1 MTITRDSP
9 LATPLRR
16 LLGLLR
22 PYRLRVALALLAA
35 AVSAAAAA
43 GYAWLVG
50 PLLKGVLLGGTVQ
63 LGPVELPTTTWRW
76 VLPAAVMAAALVK
89 ATAQFLQ
96 TGWMQSVGQRVLAAF
111 RAEVFEHLVWVP
123 ARTLEDRSSGDVV
136 ARLTADVAQ
145 LEFAVTQGLTSYVR
159 EGLQLLALLVLCAA
173 LDWRLFVLSFLVL
186 PVTLVPVLRFARAVK
201 RVARS
206 TQGSLGRL
214 TALVGEQLHAL
225 AILQAFGAEGR
236 ATERFDAEQRL
247 YLREMDR
254 SLLLRG
260 AASPTVEVLG
270 VTGLAL
276 ALAVGARAVAR
287 EPPLA
292 THLLSYVG
300 AVMLM
305 YGPLKSLSG
314 TFAQVLSGLG
324 AADRLL
330 ELEALP
336 PANDTGAEAGPLRKA
351 LRFEDL
357 RVRYGPE
364 RDEAL
369 TGLTLAVPAGKTV
382 ALVGASGAGKSTAF
396 AALLGFVEASS
407 GRMWWD
413 DEDLRTLR
421 PSALRAQMAWVAQEP
436 VLFSGSVRDAV
447 LLGRPA
453 ATDAEVWEAL
463 QLAHAEGF
471 VRGFPRGLDEEVG
484 ERGAKL
490 SGGQR
495 QRLAIA
501 RAFLRQ
507 PSVLL
512 LDEPSSSLDAASE
525 AEVRQG
531 LRDLMVGRT
540 TLVIAHRLSTV
551 RHADVLYVLEG
562 GRVAEKGTHAELVA
576 HNGLYAR
583 LLTQGG
589 ALLEEPEASPQGTGE
604 G

>member
-1 MTITRDSP
+1 MTITRDSG

-16 LLGLLR
+16 LWGLLR
-22 PYRLRVALALLAA
+22 PYRLRVALALVAA
-35 AVSAAAAA
+35 SVSAAAAA
-43 GYAWLVG
+43 TYAWLVG
-50 PLLKGVLLGGTVQ
+50 PLLKGVLLGGAVQ
-63 LGPVELPTTTWRW
+63 LGPLELQTAVWRW
-76 VLPAAVMAAALVK
+76 VLPSAVMAAALLK
-89 ATAQFLQ
+89 ASAQFLQ

-111 RAEVFEHLVWVP
+111 RAEVFAHLVFVP

-159 EGLQLLALLVLCAA
+159 EGLQLLALLLLCAF
-173 LDWRLFVLSFLVL
+173 LDWRLFLLSFVVL
-186 PVTLVPVLRFARAVK
+186 PLTLLPVLRFARAVK
-201 RVARS
+201 RAART

-214 TALVGEQLHAL
+214 TGLVGEQLHGL
-225 AILQAFGAEGR
+225 PVLQAYGAEGR
-236 ATERFDAEQRL
+236 AKERFDAEQLL

-276 ALAVGARAVAR
+276 ALAVGTRAVAR
-287 EPPLA
+287 EPALA
-292 THLLSYVG
+292 AHLLSYVG

-314 TFAQVLSGLG
+314 TFAQVLQGLG
-324 AADRLL
+324 AAERVL

-336 PANDTGAEAGPLRKA
+336 RAKDSGLLVAPLGRA
-351 LRFEDL
+351 VRFEAV
-357 RVRYGPE
+357 RVRYADD
-364 RDEAL
+364 RAEAL
-369 TGLTLAVPAGKTV
+369 SGLTLEVPAGKTA

-396 AALLGFVEASS
+396 AALLGFVEPTS
-407 GRMWWD
+407 GVIFWD
-413 DEDLRTLR
+413 EEDVRTLR
-421 PSALRAQMAWVAQEP
+421 PSALRAQIAWVAQEP
-436 VLFSGSVRDAV
+436 VLFSGTVRDAV
-447 LLGRPA
+447 LLGRPSA
-453 ATDAEVWEAL
+453 SDTEVWEAL
-463 QLAHAEGF
+463 RLAHAEGF
-471 VRGFPRGLDEEVG
+471 VRSFPRGLEEEVG
-484 ERGAKL
+484 ERGARL

-507 PSVLL
+507 PSLLL
-512 LDEPSSSLDAASE
+512 LDEPSSALDAASE
-525 AEVRQG
+525 AEVRAG

-551 RHADVLYVLEG
+551 RHADVLYVLEAG
-562 GRVAEKGTHAELVA
+562 QVVEQGSHAELVA
-576 HNGLYAR
+576 KGGLYAR

-589 ALLEEPEASPQGTGE
+589 ALLEEASEPDE
-604 G
+604 R

>member
-1 MTITRDSP
+1 MTITRDSG

-22 PYRLRVALALLAA
+22 PYRLRVALAAFAA
-35 AVSAAAAA
+35 AMSAAAAA
-43 GYAWLVG
+43 VYAWLVG
-50 PLLKGVLLGGTVQ
+50 PLLKGVLLGGPVQ
-63 LGPVELPTTTWRW
+63 LGSLELQTSVWRW
-76 VLPAAVMAAALVK
+76 VLPAAIMGAALVK

-111 RAEVFEHLVWVP
+111 RAEVFAHLVWVP

-136 ARLTADVAQ
+136 ARLTADIAQ

-159 EGLQLLALLVLCAA
+159 EGLQLLALLALCAV
-173 LDWRLFVLSFLVL
+173 LDWRLFLISFVAL
-186 PVTLVPVLRFARAVK
+186 PLTLFPVLRFARAVK

-214 TALVGEQLHAL
+214 TALVGEQLHGL
-225 AILQAFGAEGR
+225 PILQAYGAEGR
-236 ATERFDAEQRL
+236 AKERFDAEQRL

-260 AASPTVEVLG
+260 AASPTVELLG

-292 THLLSYVG
+292 AHLLSYVG

-314 TFAQVLSGLG
+314 TFSQVLQGLG
-324 AADRLL
+324 AAERLL

-336 PANDTGAEAGPLRKA
+336 RAKDTGKSVKSLQSAV
-351 LRFEDL
+351 RFEEL
-357 RVRYGPE
+357 QVRYAAD
-364 RDEAL
+364 RTLAL
-369 TGLTLAVPAGKTV
+369 AGLTLEVPAGKTA

-396 AALLGFVEASS
+396 AALLGFVEASA
-407 GRMWWD
+407 GRILWD
-413 DEDLRTLR
+413 GEDVRTLR
-421 PSALRAQMAWVAQEP
+421 PSALRAQIAWVAQEP
-436 VLFSGSVRDAV
+436 LLFSGSVREAV
-447 LLGRPA
+447 LLGRPEA
-453 ATDAEVWEAL
+453 SDTEVWEAL
-463 QLAHAEGF
+463 RLAHADGF
-471 VRGFPRGLDEEVG
+471 VRHFPRGLEEEVG
-484 ERGAKL
+484 ERGSRL

-507 PSVLL
+507 PSLLL

-525 AEVRQG
+525 AEVREG
-531 LRDLMVGRT
+531 LRDLMAGRT
-540 TLVIAHRLSTV
+540 TLVIAHRLATV
-551 RHADVLYVLEG
+551 RHADILYVLEA
-562 GRVAEKGTHAELVA
+562 GRVVEQGTHTELVA
-576 HNGLYAR
+576 RDGVYAR
-583 LLTQGG
+583 LLAQGS
-589 ALLEEPEASPQGTGE
+589 AFLAEFPTAR
-604 G
+604 

>member
-1 MTITRDSP
+1 
-9 LATPLRR
+9 LW
-16 LLGLLR
+16 GLLR
-22 PYRLRVALALLAA
+22 PYRLRVGLALVAA
-35 AVSAAAAA
+35 ALSAAAAA
-43 GYAWLVG
+43 TYAWLVG
-50 PLLKGVLLGGTVQ
+50 PLLKGVLLGGAVR
-63 LGPVELPTTTWRW
+63 LGPVELQTSVWRW

-89 ATAQFLQ
+89 ASAQFLQ

-111 RAEVFEHLVWVP
+111 RAEVFAHLVWVP

-159 EGLQLLALLVLCAA
+159 EGLQLLALLVLCAV
-173 LDWRLFVLSFLVL
+173 LDWRLFLLSFVVL
-186 PVTLVPVLRFARAVK
+186 PLTLLPVLRFARAVK
-201 RVARS
+201 RAARS

-214 TALVGEQLHAL
+214 TALVGEQLHGL
-225 AILQAFGAEGR
+225 PVLQAYGAEER
-236 ATERFDAEQRL
+236 AKARFDTEQQL

-260 AASPTVEVLG
+260 AASPTVELLG
-270 VTGLAL
+270 VMGLAL

-292 THLLSYVG
+292 AHLLSYVG

-314 TFAQVLSGLG
+314 TFSQVLQGLG

-336 PANDTGAEAGPLRKA
+336 RGQDTGRDVKPLARA
-351 LRFEDL
+351 VRFEDV
-357 RVRYGPE
+357 RVRYAAD

-369 TGLTLAVPAGKTV
+369 AGLTLEVPAGKTA

-396 AALLGFVEASS
+396 AALLGFVEPAS
-407 GRMWWD
+407 GRILWD
-413 DEDLRTLR
+413 GEDTRALRS
-421 PSALRAQMAWVAQEP
+421 SALRKHMAWVSQEP
-436 VLFSGSVRDAV
+436 VLFSGTVRDAV
-447 LLGRPA
+447 LLGRP
-453 ATDAEVWEAL
+453 DASDSEVWEAL
-463 QLAHAEGF
+463 RLAHADGF
-471 VRGFPRGLDEEVG
+471 VKSFPRRLEEEVG
-484 ERGAKL
+484 ERGARL

-507 PSVLL
+507 PSLLL

-525 AEVRQG
+525 AEVREG

-551 RHADVLYVLEG
+551 RHADVLYVLAA
-562 GRVAEKGTHAELVA
+562 GRVVEQGTHAGLVA
-576 HNGLYAR
+576 QNGVYAR

-589 ALLEEPEASPQGTGE
+589 ALLEEPA
-604 G
+604 

>member
-1 MTITRDSP
+1 MTITRDSG

-16 LLGLLR
+16 LWGLLR
-22 PYRLRVALALLAA
+22 PYRLRVALALVAA
-35 AVSAAAAA
+35 SVSAAAAA
-43 GYAWLVG
+43 TYAWLVG
-50 PLLKGVLLGGTVQ
+50 PLLKGVLLGGAVQ
-63 LGPVELPTTTWRW
+63 LGPLELQTAVWRW
-76 VLPAAVMAAALVK
+76 VLPSAVMAAALLK
-89 ATAQFLQ
+89 ASAQFLQ

-111 RAEVFEHLVWVP
+111 RAEVFAHLVFVP

-159 EGLQLLALLVLCAA
+159 EGLQLLALLLLCAF
-173 LDWRLFVLSFLVL
+173 LDWRLFLLSFVVL
-186 PVTLVPVLRFARAVK
+186 PLTLLPVLRFARAVK
-201 RVARS
+201 RAART

-214 TALVGEQLHAL
+214 TGLVGEQLHGL
-225 AILQAFGAEGR
+225 PVLQAYGAEGR
-236 ATERFDAEQRL
+236 AKERFDAEQRL

-276 ALAVGARAVAR
+276 ALAVGTRAVAR
-287 EPPLA
+287 EPALA
-292 THLLSYVG
+292 AHLLSYVG

-314 TFAQVLSGLG
+314 TFAQVLQGLG
-324 AADRLL
+324 AAERVL

-336 PANDTGAEAGPLRKA
+336 RAKDSGLLVAPLGRA
-351 LRFEDL
+351 VRFEAV
-357 RVRYGPE
+357 RVRYADD
-364 RDEAL
+364 RAEAL
-369 TGLTLAVPAGKTV
+369 SGLTLEVPAGKTA

-396 AALLGFVEASS
+396 AALLGFVEPTS
-407 GRMWWD
+407 GVIFWD
-413 DEDLRTLR
+413 EEDVRTLR
-421 PSALRAQMAWVAQEP
+421 PSALRAQIAWVAQEP
-436 VLFSGSVRDAV
+436 VLFSGTVRDAV
-447 LLGRPA
+447 LLGRPSA
-453 ATDAEVWEAL
+453 SDTEVWEAL
-463 QLAHAEGF
+463 RLAHAEGF
-471 VRGFPRGLDEEVG
+471 VRSFPRGLEEEVG
-484 ERGAKL
+484 ERGARL

-507 PSVLL
+507 PSLLL
-512 LDEPSSSLDAASE
+512 LDEPSSALDAASE
-525 AEVRQG
+525 AEVRAG

-551 RHADVLYVLEG
+551 RHADVLYVLEAG
-562 GRVAEKGTHAELVA
+562 QVVEQGSHAELVA
-576 HNGLYAR
+576 KGGLYAR

-589 ALLEEPEASPQGTGE
+589 ALLEEASEPDE
-604 G
+604 R